1 MEPKIRFN
9 LQFALLWAVPCVA
22 ALAIAWRATE
32 FLAEYRHATL
42 MRMWL
47 LLIVAVSWV
56 NAMGL
61 FVLIRHWHERST
73 EKKSP

>member
-22 ALAIAWRATE
+22 SLSIAWTATE
-32 FLAEYRHATL
+32 SLPNIA
-42 MRMWL
+42 MRLWL
-47 LLIVAVSWV
+47 QLVVAVSWV

-61 FVLIRHWHERST
+61 FVLLRHWRERT
-73 EKKSP
+73 TGKKSS